1 MIFFRIFVRR
11 AVSFKLREVRD
22 AAKEVIFHA
31 RDKSGLT
38 RDGVTP
44 GSTATSGTTPRH
56 CGANWHKLRVRRRGG
71 LARNPKKRVSF
82 QDGSLRTVF
91 IRLTL
96 GSS

>member
-1 MIFFRIFVRR
+1 MSFFRIFVVRG
-11 AVSFKLREVRD
+11 VSFKLREVRVE
-22 AAKEVIFHA
+22 AKEVIFNV

-44 GSTATSGTTPRH
+44 GSTATSGTTPRRS
-56 CGANWHKLRVRRRGG
+56 GANWYKLRLRRRDR
-71 LARNPKKRVSF
+71 LARNPKKLVSF